1 MGETIYDA
9 TKQSDQKVAETS
21 KNAYK
26 KLDENGQDSQTEQV
40 RKALKAMGG
49 EATISE
55 LSKEALAGW
64 EKSTISGRLND
75 LKEKGVVQ
83 DLPNQKRED
92 KYTGIKSKPWR
103 LMVRDV

>member
-1 MGETIYDA
+1 MN
-9 TKQSDQKVAETS
+9 KVAETS

-26 KLDENGQDSQTEQV
+26 KISEDGTKTSQKDEV
-40 RKALKAMGG
+40 RKALEAMGG

-75 LKEKGVVQ
+75 LKDEGIVQ
-83 DLPNQKRED
+83 DFPDQKRKD

-103 LMVRDV
+103 LMVVE

>member
-1 MGETIYDA
+1 MN
-9 TKQSDQKVAETS
+9 KVAETS

-26 KLDENGQDSQTEQV
+26 KISEAGTKTSQKDEV
-40 RKALKAMGG
+40 RKALHAMGG

-75 LKEKGVVQ
+75 LKDKGIVQ
-83 DLPNQKRED
+83 DFPDQKRED

-103 LMVRDV
+103 LMVVE